1 MFNKGWKFNLFNERT
16 QVNKQ
21 ISAVSVILLQMY
33 FSMIEIVNLGNNQC
47 FSYIVL
53 TYSLICLFSFF
64 NTFYVRDFEAL
75 QVNITPITLTFAGM
89 MGMQSNF
96 SVPLLGMV
104 IALIADSYFALRFK
118 DEDDFIQYTPI
129 EKFSL
134 ESWTQEVF
142 RTG

>member
-1 MFNKGWKFNLFNERT
+1 M
-16 QVNKQ
+16 
-21 ISAVSVILLQMY
+21 
-33 FSMIEIVNLGNNQC
+33 
-47 FSYIVL
+47 
-53 TYSLICLFSFF
+53 
-64 NTFYVRDFEAL
+64 RDFEAL
-75 QVNITPITLTFAGM
+75 QVNITPITLAFAGM